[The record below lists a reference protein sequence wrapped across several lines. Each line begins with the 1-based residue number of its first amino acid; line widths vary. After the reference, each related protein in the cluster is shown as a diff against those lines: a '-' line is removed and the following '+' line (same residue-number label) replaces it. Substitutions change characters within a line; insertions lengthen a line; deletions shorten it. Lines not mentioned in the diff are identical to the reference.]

1 MVWAAETRRRYHVRT
16 YVTTYR
22 ILLDLADYLSSLGAL
37 GFTYRLRRLAD
48 RMQESGR
55 RLYGALD
62 LPLEPNWH
70 ALILF
75 LDQHGTVSVTEAAAA
90 LRVSHPAIIEMARR
104 MEAAGLV
111 VAAKDPGDGRRRVL
125 RLSPEGLSRLPEFQ
139 RLWGTISDE
148 IDELIDATAGSDALA
163 AVTTIEAQLDSEDLD
178 KRIGRRLDAAASPSA
193 RREGHRSRVAV
204 RGAAEADRDAVLH
217 IARELVRSGD
227 TYAYEPTIDDEA
239 LWRYWCPLGLGEGYV
254 AELDDAVVGMFVIR
268 PNIPGPGA
276 HVANASFAV
285 RADVRGIG
293 LGRQMGEA
301 SLGLAAGLGYRAMQ
315 FNTVVG
321 TNVNAIRLW
330 RSLGFRI
337 VGTIPDGFRLPD
349 GAYAPH
355 HIMYRTLQ

>member
-1 MVWAAETRRRYHVRT
+1 VP
-16 YVTTYR
+16 
-22 ILLDLADYLSSLGAL
+22 DYLASLGAL
-37 GFTYRLRRLAD
+37 GFTYRIRRLAD

-55 RLYGALD
+55 RLYGVLD

-75 LDQHGTVSVTEAAAA
+75 LDQHGTVSVTEAATA
-90 LRVSHPAIIEMARR
+90 LKVSHPAIIDMTRR
-104 MEAAGLV
+104 MESAGLV
-111 VAAKDPGDGRRRVL
+111 VAATDPADGRRRVL
-125 RLSPEGLSRLPEFQ
+125 RLSPAGESRLPEF
-139 RLWGTISDE
+139 RALWGTISDE

-163 AVTTIEAQLDSEDLD
+163 AVSTIEAQLDSEELD
-178 KRIGRRLDAAASPSA
+178 KRIGRRLDAAAASGP
-193 RREGHRSRVAV
+193 RREGRRSQVSIH
-204 RGAAEADRDAVLH
+204 GAAESDRDAVLH

-227 TYAYEPTIDDEA
+227 TYAYDPTIDDEA
-239 LWRYWCPLGLGEGYV
+239 LWRYWRPRGVGDGYV
-254 AELDDAVVGMFVIR
+254 AELDGAVVGMFVIR

-276 HVANASFAV
+276 HVANASYAV

-301 SLGLAAGLGYRAMQ
+301 SLGLAVGLGYRALQ

-321 TNVNAIRLW
+321 SNVNAIRLW

-349 GAYAPH
+349 GTYAPH
-355 HIMYRTLQ
+355 HIMYRTLS